1 MNKIS
6 GRHADLKYLF
16 TLIKNASKDV
26 ASIRVRRP
34 IRGYIYIVD
43 RIAANVS
50 KKKMDLGTTYNKAGE
65 IRGEFCFSSRSPP
78 SSTHRILV
86 VSLGS

>member
-6 GRHADLKYLF
+6 GRRADLKCLF
-16 TLIKNASKDV
+16 TLIKNASNDV
-26 ASIRVRRP
+26 ASIRGRRP

-50 KKKMDLGTTYNKAGE
+50 KKMDLGTTYNKAEG